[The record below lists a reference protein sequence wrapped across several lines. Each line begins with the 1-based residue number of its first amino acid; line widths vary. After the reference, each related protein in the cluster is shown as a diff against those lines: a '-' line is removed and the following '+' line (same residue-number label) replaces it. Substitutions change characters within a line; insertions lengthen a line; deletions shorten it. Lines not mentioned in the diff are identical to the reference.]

1 MAPLSKE
8 VFGRSLMLRIDNISV
23 RFGTTT
29 ILDEVSTEFK
39 PGQIVA
45 LCGPNGAGKSTL
57 LRVISGELSA
67 NNGQVSWANQSI
79 SQWKANELAKS
90 RAKLSQESRLSFP
103 FLTQEVV
110 EMGRYPYG
118 NNPENQVI
126 IDRCIKDV
134 QIEHLIDRRYDT
146 LSGGEKQ
153 RVHLARVLAQLSST
167 EQTGNIKL
175 LLLDEPTSAL
185 DLKHQESVLQL
196 VHTLVKRENYL
207 VIIVLHDLNLAAAWA
222 DTMVMMKDGRLKYSG
237 GINEICTQEVLQDVY
252 NVPTIILNHPTS
264 GRPIISVDRM

>member
-1 MAPLSKE
+1 
-8 VFGRSLMLRIDNISV
+8 MLRIENISV
-23 RFGTTT
+23 QFGTAT
-29 ILDEVSTEFK
+29 ILNEVSTEFQ

-57 LRVISGELSA
+57 LRVISGELIAS
-67 NNGQVSWANQSI
+67 NGTVFWNNQSI
-79 SQWKANELAKS
+79 TKWKPNELAKS

-118 NNPENQVI
+118 NHPDNTDI
-126 IDRCIKDV
+126 IEKCLHSV

-153 RVHLARVLAQLSST
+153 RVHFARVLAQLSENSQAPNT
-167 EQTGNIKL
+167 KL

-185 DLKHQESVLQL
+185 DLKHQESVLKL
-196 VHTLVKRENYL
+196 VHTLVKQENYL

-222 DTMVMMKDGRLKYSG
+222 DTMVMMKDGELKYSG
-237 GINEICTQEVLQDVY
+237 SINEICTEDVLQDVY
-252 NVPTIILNHPTS
+252 DVQTIILTHPTS
-264 GRPIISVDRM
+264 GRPIISVDRV

>member
-1 MAPLSKE
+1 MLKIE
-8 VFGRSLMLRIDNISV
+8 NVSLQI
-23 RFGTTT
+23 GTTT
-29 ILDEVSTEFK
+29 ILNEVSTEFN

-57 LRVISGELSA
+57 LRVISGELNST
-67 NNGQVSWANQSI
+67 NGQVYWANQSI
-79 SQWKANELAKS
+79 SKWKPNELAKS

-118 NNPENQVI
+118 NHPDNHLI
-126 IDRCIKDV
+126 IERCLKSV
-134 QIEHLIDRRYDT
+134 QIEKLIDRRYDT

-153 RVHLARVLAQLSST
+153 RVHFARVLAQLSSK
-167 EQTGNIKL
+167 EQSSKIKL

-185 DLKHQESVLQL
+185 DLKHQESILHL
-196 VHTLVKRENYL
+196 VHTLVKQENFL

-222 DTMVMMKDGRLKYSG
+222 DTMVMMKEGELKYSG
-237 GINEICTQEVLQDVY
+237 SINEICTKEVLQDVY
-252 NVPTIILNHPTS
+252 DVQTIILKHPTS
-264 GRPIISVDRM
+264 GRPIISVDRKE